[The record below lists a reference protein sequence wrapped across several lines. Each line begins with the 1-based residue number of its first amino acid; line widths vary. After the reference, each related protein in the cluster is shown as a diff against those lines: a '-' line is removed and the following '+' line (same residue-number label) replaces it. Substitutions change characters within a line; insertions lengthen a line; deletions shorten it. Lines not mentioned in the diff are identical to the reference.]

1 MKLKLWRLAN
11 GENQSSKQIRQ
22 KNLRSPRQASKA
34 DSIQFYKRA
43 HTKNTAQEQE
53 EEIKTQQ
60 WPD

>member
-1 MKLKLWRLAN
+1 VIEAN
-11 GENQSSKQIRQ
+11 PAKKSTQSET
-22 KNLRSPRQASKA
+22 SKA